1 MPVCTAQWRHI
12 PSGNLRSTTRGLLRL
27 SSPTRP
33 PFLTKPGLLQFQRH
47 PKLVYSRDTSATSRL
62 SKDPYGQQS
71 GMMAAM
77 SPAQPI
83 PCQSMSPTQ
92 FGTNPV
98 TGCTPQS
105 GVQSPINQGAA
116 WQHVS
121 CRDMSSGM
129 WPCALFTLM
138 VL

>member
-1 MPVCTAQWRHI
+1 MAHYAGMYGAMAPHSFGQ
-12 PSGNLRSTTRGLLRL
+12 PSLYYQGASAIEQ
-27 SSPTRP
+27 P
-33 PFLTKPGLLQFQRH
+33 
-47 PKLVYSRDTSATSRL
+47 YATSFPYAAWQCFRVL
-62 SKDPYGQQS
+62 RWPQDPYGQQS

-116 WQHVS
+116 WQHVYIYIKLVQLECVRVHS
-121 CRDMSSGM
+121 
-129 WPCALFTLM
+129 
-138 VL
+138 